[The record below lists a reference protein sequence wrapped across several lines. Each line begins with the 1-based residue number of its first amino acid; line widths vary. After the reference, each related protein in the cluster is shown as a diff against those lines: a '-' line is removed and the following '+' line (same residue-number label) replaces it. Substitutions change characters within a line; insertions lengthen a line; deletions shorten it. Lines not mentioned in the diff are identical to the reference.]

1 MLHTDLISPELRPIA
16 GKIHDGARLDFEDGV
31 ALYRTSDLLGLG
43 CLANAVRE
51 RHNGNYAYFIVNR
64 HINHTNVCAN
74 QCRFCAYYRQ
84 EGQEGAYTMPLE
96 EVFQKAVAH
105 AAEGISELH
114 IVGGLHPTLPY
125 GYYLDMLRGL
135 KERLPGVILQAF
147 TMVEVDHIARIG
159 GKSVREALADLKA
172 AGLDSIPGGG
182 AEVFAPEV
190 RELLCE
196 KKISGDRWLE
206 VARTAHE
213 LGIKSNATMLYGH
226 VETVEQRVDHLLR
239 LRGLQDETGGFL
251 AFIPLAFHPE
261 NTQVEGGLSTTG
273 YDDLKNLAVARLMLD
288 NFPHIKS
295 FWIMIGP
302 KLAQISL
309 SFGVDDIDGTVIEE
323 RITHS
328 AGATTAQGMSRSELV
343 HLIREAG
350 RIPVERDT
358 LYNIRKIEH

>member
-1 MLHTDLISPELRPIA
+1 MLHSNLIASELRPIA
-16 GKIHDGARLDFEDGV
+16 AKIENGQRLDFDDGV
-31 ALYRTSDLLGLG
+31 VLYRTHDLIGLG
-43 CLANAVRE
+43 HLANFVRE
-51 RHNGNYAYFIVNR
+51 RINGNYAYFIVNR

-74 QCRFCAYYRQ
+74 RCRFCAYYRQ

-96 EVFQKAVAH
+96 EVFAAAVAH

-125 GYYLDMLRGL
+125 SYYLDMMRGL
-135 KERLPGVILQAF
+135 KERLPGVVLQAF
-147 TMVEVDHIARIG
+147 TMVEIDHIAQIG
-159 GKSVREALADLKA
+159 NRSIREALEDLKA

-182 AEVFAPEV
+182 AEVFAREV
-190 RELLCE
+190 RDLLCE
-196 KKISGDRWLE
+196 KKISGERWLE

-226 VETVEQRVDHLLR
+226 VETIEQRVDHLIR
-239 LRGLQDETGGFL
+239 LRALQDETDGFL

-261 NTQVEGGLSTTG
+261 NTEVNHGMTTTG
-273 YDDLKNLAVARLMLD
+273 VDDLKNLAVARLVLD
-288 NFPHIKS
+288 NFPHIKA

-328 AGATTAQGMSRSELV
+328 AGATTAQGMRRSDLV

-350 RIPVERDT
+350 RVPVERDT
-358 LYNIRKIEH
+358 LYNIRKIES